1 MTLTPVEESI
11 YLRGIALDLKESFK
25 RVAGTS
31 RIEVLGGYPNSME
44 IQLNPDT
51 LSAYSLDAATVIGM
65 IRSEFG
71 TRSVGMIDKDT
82 KKILVDI
89 SQSNLESLQI
99 PLADGKST
107 IALSQIANIGQ

>member
-1 MTLTPVEESI
+1 MTLTPIEEGI
-11 YLRGIALDLKESFK
+11 YLRGIALDLKESLK
-25 RVAGTS
+25 QVVGTS

-51 LSAYSLDAATVIGM
+51 LSTYSLNAATVVEM

-71 TRSVGMIDKDT
+71 TRSVGMIDKEA
-82 KKILVDI
+82 KKILVNI

-107 IALSQIANIGQ
+107 IALSQVANIGQ